1 MKIGLRTIKTALG
14 AGISIWVAEL
24 LRLQFSS
31 FAAIICI
38 LCIEKTKKQ
47 SIRSSLERF
56 AACTLSLVLC
66 GLAFRTL
73 GFNPLVFSLF
83 ILVFIPLMVRLH
95 LQKGFANSVVIALH
109 IFTLEKF
116 TLPIALDE
124 LQIVIIGVGV
134 ALLVNSYMP
143 NVEKKLKETKSAIEE
158 KFKKILFEYGAYL
171 EKGDQGWDG
180 KELLELEED
189 LNKGKILASQYEEN
203 QLGTDK
209 KGYYHYFDMRE
220 KQFIILKRMLP
231 IVSSLNEDV
240 VQRRVFAQ
248 FMYEISADV
257 KSENTAFIHLKRLE
271 NQHLQMKQLE
281 LPKSRTEFETR
292 ASVFYLMNEMEYYLI
307 TKMNYYDENQIN
319 V

>member
-14 AGISIWVAEL
+14 AGISIWIAEL
-24 LRLQFSS
+24 LHLQFAS

-56 AACTLSLVLC
+56 AACTLSLVFS
-66 GLAFRTL
+66 GLVFRLL

-83 ILVFIPLMVRLH
+83 ILLFIPLLVRLRI
-95 LQKGFANSVVIALH
+95 QKGFVNSVVIVLH

-116 TLPIALDE
+116 TLPVALNE
-124 LQIVIIGVGV
+124 IQIVMIGVGV
-134 ALLVNSYMP
+134 AILLNSYMP
-143 NVEKKLKETKSAIEE
+143 NVEKNLKETKAAIEE
-158 KFKKILFEYGAYL
+158 KFKKILFEFGAYL

-180 KELLELEED
+180 KELLELEDE
-189 LNKGKILASQYEEN
+189 LNKGKMLAIQYEEN
-203 QLGTDK
+203 QLGMDK

-220 KQFIILKRMLP
+220 RQFIILNRMLP

-240 VQRRVFAQ
+240 VQRHVFAQ
-248 FMYEISADV
+248 FLYEISSDV
-257 KSENTAFIHLKRLE
+257 KSDNTAYVHLQRLE
-271 NQHLQMKQLE
+271 SQHKKMKELE
-281 LPKSRTEFETR
+281 LPKSRLEFETR
-292 ASVFYLMNEMEYYLI
+292 ASVFHLMNEMEYYLI

>member
-14 AGISIWVAEL
+14 AGVSIWIAEL
-24 LRLQFSS
+24 LHLQFSS

-38 LCIEKTKKQ
+38 LCIEKTKIQ

-56 AACTLSLVLC
+56 AACTLSLALS
-66 GLAFRTL
+66 GLVFRVL

-83 ILVFIPLMVRLH
+83 ILLLIPLLVRLR
-95 LQKGFANSVVIALH
+95 LQKGFINSVVIVLH
-109 IFTLEKF
+109 IFTLEDF
-116 TLPIALDE
+116 TLPIALNE

-134 ALLVNSYMP
+134 AILLNSYMP
-143 NVEKKLKETKSAIEE
+143 NVEKNLKETKSIIEE

-189 LNKGKILASQYEEN
+189 LKKGKILAIQFDEN
-203 QLGTDK
+203 QLLADK

-220 KQFIILKRMLP
+220 KQFVILNRMLP

-240 VQRRVFAQ
+240 VQRHVFAQ
-248 FMYEISADV
+248 YLYDISTDV
-257 KSENTAFIHLKRLE
+257 KSANTVDKHLNRLKD
-271 NQHLQMKQLE
+271 QYRKMKELE
-281 LPKSRTEFETR
+281 LPKSRNEFETR
-292 ASVFYLMNEMEYYLI
+292 AAVYHLMNEMEFYLK
-307 TKMNYYDENQIN
+307 TKMNYYDEKQIEL
-319 V
+319 

>member
-1 MKIGLRTIKTALG
+1 MKIGLRTVKTALG

-24 LRLQFSS
+24 LHLQFSS

-47 SIRSSLERF
+47 SIRSSLQRF
-56 AACTLSLVLC
+56 AACMLSLVLS
-66 GLAFRTL
+66 GLLFRTL

-83 ILVFIPLMVRLH
+83 ILLFIPLMVRLGT
-95 LQKGFANSVVIALH
+95 QKGFANSVVIALH

-116 TLPIALDE
+116 TLPIALNE

-134 ALLVNSYMP
+134 AMLLNSYMP
-143 NVEKKLKETKSAIEE
+143 NVEKSLKESKAAIEE

-189 LNKGKILASQYEEN
+189 LSNGKILAIQYEEN
-203 QLGTDK
+203 QLGTNK
-209 KGYYHYFDMRE
+209 KGYYHYFQMRE
-220 KQFIILKRMLP
+220 KQFVILKRMVP

-240 VQRRVFAQ
+240 VQRHVFAQ

-257 KSENTAFIHLKRLE
+257 KSENTAFKHLNRLE
-271 NQHLQMKQLE
+271 EQHQKMKELE
-281 LPKSRTEFETR
+281 LPKTRTEFETR
-292 ASVFYLMNEMEYYLI
+292 ASVLYLMNEMEYYLK

>member
-1 MKIGLRTIKTALG
+1 MKIGLRTVKTALG
-14 AGISIWVAEL
+14 AGVSIWVAEL
-24 LRLQFSS
+24 LQLQFAS

-56 AACTLSLVLC
+56 AACTISLVLS
-66 GLAFRTL
+66 GLVFRAM

-83 ILVFIPLMVRLH
+83 ILLIIPVLVRLR
-95 LQKGFANSVVIALH
+95 LQKGFINGVVIVLH

-116 TLPIALDE
+116 TLPIALNE

-134 ALLVNSYMP
+134 AILLNSYMP
-143 NVEKKLKETKSAIEE
+143 NVEKNLKEIKTNIEE

-171 EKGDQGWDG
+171 EKGDLGWDG
-180 KELLELEED
+180 KELLELEEN
-189 LNKGKILASQYEEN
+189 LNEGKILAIQYEEN
-203 QLGTDK
+203 QLGIDK

-220 KQFIILKRMLP
+220 KQFVILNRMLP
-231 IVSSLNEDV
+231 IVSSLYEDV
-240 VQRRVFAQ
+240 VQRHVFAQ
-248 FMYEISADV
+248 FLYEISTDV
-257 KSENTAFIHLKRLE
+257 KSDNTAYRHLQRLE
-271 NQHLQMKQLE
+271 NQHQKMKELE

-292 ASVFYLMNEMEYYLI
+292 ASVFHLMNEMEYYLR
-307 TKMNYYDENQIN
+307 TKINYYDEKQID

>member
-1 MKIGLRTIKTALG
+1 MKIGLRTVKTALG
-14 AGISIWVAEL
+14 AGVSIWFAEL
-24 LRLQFSS
+24 LHLQFSS

-56 AACTLSLVLC
+56 AACTLSLILS
-66 GLAFRTL
+66 GLVFRTL

-83 ILVFIPLMVRLH
+83 ILLFIPLLVRLR
-95 LQKGFANSVVIALH
+95 LQKGFVNSVVIVLH

-116 TLPIALDE
+116 TLPIALNE

-134 ALLVNSYMP
+134 AILLNSYMP
-143 NVEKKLKETKSAIEE
+143 NVEKKLKETQSIIEE

-171 EKGDQGWDG
+171 EKSDQGWNG

-189 LNKGKILASQYEEN
+189 LNEGKMLAIQYEEN

-209 KGYYHYFDMRE
+209 KGYYHYFEMRE
-220 KQFIILKRMLP
+220 KQFVILNRMLP
-231 IVSSLNEDV
+231 IVSSLHEDV
-240 VQRRVFAQ
+240 VQRHVFAQ
-248 FMYEISADV
+248 FLYEISADV
-257 KSENTAFIHLKRLE
+257 KSENTAYRYLQRLE
-271 NQHLQMKQLE
+271 SQHQKMKELE
-281 LPKSRTEFETR
+281 LPKSRVEFETR
-292 ASVFYLMNEMEYYLI
+292 ASVFHLMNEMEYYLK
-307 TKMNYYDENQIN
+307 TKMNYYVEKQID

>member
-1 MKIGLRTIKTALG
+1 MKIGLRTVKTALG

-24 LRLQFSS
+24 LHLQFSS

-47 SIRSSLERF
+47 SIRSSLQRF
-56 AACTLSLVLC
+56 AACMLSLVLS
-66 GLAFRTL
+66 GLLFRTL

-83 ILVFIPLMVRLH
+83 ILLFIPLMVRLGT
-95 LQKGFANSVVIALH
+95 QKGFANSVVIALH

-116 TLPIALDE
+116 TLPIALNE
-124 LQIVIIGVGV
+124 LQIVVIGVGV
-134 ALLVNSYMP
+134 AMLLNSYMP
-143 NVEKKLKETKSAIEE
+143 NVEKSLKESKAIIEE

-189 LNKGKILASQYEEN
+189 LSNGKILAIQYEEN
-203 QLGTDK
+203 QLGTGK
-209 KGYYHYFDMRE
+209 KGYYHYFQMRE
-220 KQFIILKRMLP
+220 KQFVILKRMVP

-257 KSENTAFIHLKRLE
+257 KSENTAFKHLNKLE
-271 NQHLQMKQLE
+271 KKHQKMKELE
-281 LPKSRTEFETR
+281 LPKTRTEFETR
-292 ASVFYLMNEMEYYLI
+292 ASVFYLMNEMEYYLK
-307 TKMNYYDENQIN
+307 TKINYYDENQIN

>member
-1 MKIGLRTIKTALG
+1 MKIGLRTVKTALG
-14 AGISIWVAEL
+14 AGVSIWVAEL
-24 LRLQFSS
+24 LHLQFSS

-56 AACTLSLVLC
+56 SACTLSLVLS
-66 GLAFRTL
+66 GLVFRTL

-83 ILVFIPLMVRLH
+83 ILLFIPLLVRLR
-95 LQKGFANSVVIALH
+95 LQKGFVNSVVIVLH

-116 TLPIALDE
+116 TLPIALNE
-124 LQIVIIGVGV
+124 LQIVMIGVGV
-134 ALLVNSYMP
+134 AILLNSYMP
-143 NVEKKLKETKSAIEE
+143 NVEKNLKETKSTIEE

-180 KELLELEED
+180 KELLELEEN
-189 LNKGKILASQYEEN
+189 LNEGKILAIQYEEN
-203 QLGTDK
+203 QLGADK

-220 KQFIILKRMLP
+220 KQFVILNRMLP
-231 IVSSLNEDV
+231 IVSSLHEDV
-240 VQRRVFAQ
+240 VQRHLFAQ

-257 KSENTAFIHLKRLE
+257 KSENSAFSHLQRLE
-271 NQHLQMKQLE
+271 SQHQKMKELE

-292 ASVFYLMNEMEYYLI
+292 ASVFHLMNEMEYYLK
-307 TKMNYYDENQIN
+307 TKINYYDEKQID

>member
-1 MKIGLRTIKTALG
+1 MKIGLRTVKTALG
-14 AGISIWVAEL
+14 AGVSIWFAEL
-24 LRLQFSS
+24 LHLQFSS

-56 AACTLSLVLC
+56 AACTLSLILS
-66 GLAFRTL
+66 GLVFRTL

-83 ILVFIPLMVRLH
+83 ILLFIPLLVRLR
-95 LQKGFANSVVIALH
+95 LQKGFVNSVVIVLH

-116 TLPIALDE
+116 TLPIALNE

-134 ALLVNSYMP
+134 AILLNSYMP
-143 NVEKKLKETKSAIEE
+143 NVEKKLKETQSIIEE

-171 EKGDQGWDG
+171 EKSDQGWNG

-189 LNKGKILASQYEEN
+189 LNEGKMLAIQYEEN

-209 KGYYHYFDMRE
+209 KGYYHYFEMRE
-220 KQFIILKRMLP
+220 KQFVILNRMLP
-231 IVSSLNEDV
+231 IVSSLHEDV
-240 VQRRVFAQ
+240 VQRHVFAL
-248 FMYEISADV
+248 FLYEISADV
-257 KSENTAFIHLKRLE
+257 KSENTAYRYLQRLE
-271 NQHLQMKQLE
+271 SQHQKMKELE
-281 LPKSRTEFETR
+281 LPKSRVEFETR
-292 ASVFYLMNEMEYYLI
+292 ASVFHLMNEMEYYLK
-307 TKMNYYDENQIN
+307 TKMNYYVEKQID